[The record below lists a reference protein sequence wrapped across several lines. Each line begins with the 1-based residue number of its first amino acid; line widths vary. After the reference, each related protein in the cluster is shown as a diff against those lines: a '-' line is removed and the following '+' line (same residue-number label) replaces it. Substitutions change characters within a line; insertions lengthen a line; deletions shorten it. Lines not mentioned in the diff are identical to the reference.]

1 MKIRRRILTFLF
13 TAIMLISSVFPVCAA
28 SASTVNQV
36 VNDTAAYM
44 LKTVKAPEVGSI
56 GGEWAVIGLARSG
69 YDVPQ
74 SYYSAYYANVEKYVR
89 ERSGILHDKK
99 YTEYSRV
106 ILGLTAAG
114 YDPTNV
120 AGYDLT
126 VALGDYE
133 KTIWQGINGPIW
145 ALIALDCGDYEIPNN
160 PAATVQATRE
170 MYIDEILRRQLPD
183 GGWNLTAGSDGTISP
198 NEVSDPDLTGMALQA
213 LSRYQDYPS
222 VVRAI
227 NKAITYLSNKQDA
240 AGGYSSWGTA
250 NVESASQVLVAITS
264 LGISVDDERFVKNG
278 NSLVD
283 NILSFRNTDSSFKHT
298 ADGSGNSQMST
309 EQAFYALVA
318 AKRADAGEYPIYNM
332 TDITGSGNLPPI
344 GDAALPVGLPDKHA
358 DVRVLPVTAAGRTFT
373 DIKNHQNQTAIE
385 ALASRGIISGI
396 GGDLFAP
403 DATMTRAEFA
413 TIVVNALGLP
423 AKSSSPF
430 TDFAVNAWYGSA
442 VSSAYYYQIVA
453 GTSATTFNPNGTITR
468 QEAAVMVSRAA
479 VLCGMDVS
487 RTEVEIRDTLAQF
500 GDYRTV
506 ASWANGALAFCY
518 DTGILD
524 DAEFDIQ
531 PLTAIKRCEVAE
543 MIYRMLAKANLI

>member
-1 MKIRRRILTFLF
+1 MKTYKRLLAFILT
-13 TAIMLISSVFPVCAA
+13 AVMLIGGAIPALAA
-28 SASTVNQV
+28 SAATVNQA

-44 LKTVKAPEVGSI
+44 LRTVKAPEVGSI

-74 SYYSAYYANVEKYVR
+74 SYYAGYYAKVEQYVK
-89 ERSGILHDKK
+89 ERGGVLHDKK

-126 VALGDYE
+126 VALGDFNN
-133 KTIWQGINGPIW
+133 TIWQGINGPIW
-145 ALIALDCGDYEIPNN
+145 ALIALDSGNYEIPKN
-160 PAATVQATRE
+160 PDAKVQATRE
-170 MYIDEILRRQLPD
+170 MYIDEILSRQISD
-183 GGWNLTAGSDGTISP
+183 GGWNLTAGANGTIAP
-198 NEVSDPDLTGMALQA
+198 GEVSDPDITGMALQA

-222 VVRAI
+222 VVRAT
-227 NKAITYLSNKQDA
+227 NKAVTYLSELQDTS
-240 AGGYSSWGTA
+240 GGYSSWGTA
-250 NVESASQVLVAITS
+250 NVESAVQVLVAITS
-264 LGISVDDERFVKNG
+264 LGISVDDARFVKNG

-283 NILSFRNTDSSFKHT
+283 NIMSFRNTDGSFKHT
-298 ADGSGNSQMST
+298 SDGSGNSQMST

-318 AKRADAGEYPIYNM
+318 AKRAGAGDRAIYDM
-332 TDITGSGNLPPI
+332 TDITGNDRQPQITDNDSAGLSG
-344 GDAALPVGLPDKHA
+344 KHA
-358 DVRVLPVTAAGRTFT
+358 DVTVKPVINAGKTFPDVT
-373 DIKNHQNQTAIE
+373 GHTNQPAIE
-385 ALASRGIISGI
+385 ALASRGIINGKSETSF
-396 GGDLFAP
+396 DP

-430 TDFAVNAWYGSA
+430 TDLAVNAWYLSTVA
-442 VSSAYYYQIVA
+442 SAYHYEIVS
-453 GTSATTFNPNGTITR
+453 GTSATTFNPSGTITR
-468 QEAAVMVSRAA
+468 QEAAVMVARAA
-479 VLCGMDVS
+479 KLCGMDTG
-487 RTEVEIRDTLAQF
+487 RTDAEIRDTLAPF

-506 ASWANGALAFCY
+506 ASWASSALAFCY

-524 DAEFDIQ
+524 DSEFDIE

-543 MIYRMLAKANLI
+543 MIYRMLGDANLL